1 MNLSEFWEGYH
12 TAITLISGCM
22 LFFALFISQWP
33 RRTSLKVLIFVAA
46 LLLLT
51 GLLGLIKFA
60 VLAIAVLGLFHFSWF
75 ALWAYGIILLV
86 VLNRTYGWELEVWQ
100 IFLITGAWYPV
111 SLLLST
117 PLLILNM
124 YISAILARRKK
135 PIAEK
140 DN

>member
-1 MNLSEFWEGYH
+1 
-12 TAITLISGCM
+12 M